1 MLHIPHGY
9 TSGILILTVLQS
21 IGIDV
26 NFLINV
32 SIKCIDTATEYIA
45 NDSIQHVVWTAEHIL
60 IEKTQ

>member
-26 NFLINV
+26 NFLISV
-32 SIKCIDTATEYIA
+32 GIKCIDTDTEYIA
-45 NDSIQHVVWTAEHIL
+45 NDSIQRVV
-60 IEKTQ
+60 